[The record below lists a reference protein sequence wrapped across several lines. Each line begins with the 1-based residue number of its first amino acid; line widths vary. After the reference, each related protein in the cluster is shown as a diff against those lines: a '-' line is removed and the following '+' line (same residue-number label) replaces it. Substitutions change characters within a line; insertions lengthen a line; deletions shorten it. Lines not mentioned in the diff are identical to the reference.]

1 MIRTN
6 QFAITPLLFQMTNI
20 FRPTNNW
27 LHMMVYIC
35 TTTPSLNF
43 KNLNFMHF
51 LLGVAM
57 IFISARKFHCIQ
69 ARHEDDLLL
78 IISWNNY
85 TALLEKSTTALSRRG
100 PWSRWSTFLLN
111 LCTVGFNTQCDDS
124 QVCSQKM
131 PRPTCFSSKKGS
143 TWQTRM

>member
-1 MIRTN
+1 MTRTN
-6 QFAITPLLFQMTNI
+6 QFAITPLLFQMRNI
-20 FRPTNNW
+20 FIPTNNW

-43 KNLNFMHF
+43 KNLTFMHF
-51 LLGVAM
+51 LLSVAM
-57 IFISARKFHCIQ
+57 IFISAKNFIASRQEMRMIS
-69 ARHEDDLLL
+69 LL

-85 TALLEKSTTALSRRG
+85 TALLEKSPTALSRRG

-143 TWQTRM
+143 TWQSRM